1 MAVSKKAPID
11 WTVDQGATDINTG
24 NYTDTT
30 YAVGDGGLTQ
40 NNFTN
45 TLKTKVDGIETAATA
60 DQTNAEIK
68 TAYEANADTNEFS
81 DAEQSKLA
89 GIEAS
94 ATADQTNAEIK
105 TAYEANSDTNEFSDA
120 EQTKLSGI
128 ETAATADQT
137 NAQIKTAYEAN
148 ADTNEFSD
156 AEQTKLSGIE
166 TSATADQTNAEIK
179 TAVQAATSIS
189 LGGSPTTTTQAESD
203 DSTKIATT
211 AYVTDKITT
220 LIGGAPSTLNDL
232 NELASAIND
241 DANYNTTLTTA
252 LGTKLPKAGG
262 AMTGAI
268 TTNSTFDGRDVATDG
283 TKLDGIATSADVS
296 SSALTAFPTGTDA
309 TGSDYI
315 PVYDTSAGQWEKQT
329 ITNAALQGPTG
340 ATGATGNTGAAGSNG
355 DDGAT
360 GATGSQGA
368 TGNTGAAGSNGTDG
382 DDGATGATG
391 NTGATGSQGAA
402 GAAGSTG
409 ATGATGADG
418 ADGAD
423 GALNALPLAGGTLTG
438 NLSLGDNV
446 KAQFGAGNDLEIYH
460 DGGNT
465 YIKENGTGDLRIK
478 ASNLSLQDSSGYD
491 YIACSDLGNAGEV
504 EIKYAGVT
512 KLKTTSTGIDVTGSV
527 TCDGLTSDTGNSGTF
542 TTSDTNSYPRITTAE
557 SNAQLGL
564 FRSGSSVGGGYLGG
578 NSDACLMVM
587 NGSFSEK
594 MRIDSSGNVGIG
606 TSSPGDT
613 LEISK
618 VSSNHG
624 IKLTRTGTSSGSAS
638 LQVQS
643 GGKLAL
649 TSGSDFAINTPSAT
663 DALVVKA
670 TTGNVGI
677 GTTSPGNKLTLP
689 NAQYISWKDPAGT
702 GENCWLGQDSSGDF
716 NINIGQSGGSLLL
729 KTANTERLRIDSSG
743 NVGVGTS
750 SPSSYNSNGQ
760 SLVVAGTGNTGITV
774 SSGTASK
781 SSIMFADGTGGTAAY
796 RGSLKYDH
804 SSDDM
809 ILSTATAERMRI
821 DSSGNVGIGTTS
833 PSSKL
838 EVSGQIAAV
847 DATDSS
853 IIAKV
858 SNISGVRDAYL
869 KFNDGSGTE
878 GHIRYNHYNKFL
890 DINNTET
897 GGWLTLSTENAERM
911 RIDSAG
917 NMGIGTSSPSAKLQV
932 ESNASEVNSVK
943 FHNTSATGYGMYS
956 KGGSGSRYIM
966 KIADKDS
973 NSKFIIDGSG
983 NVGIGTTSPSGQLH
997 IKNTSGTGGFTL
1009 TRTTAETT
1017 PTINISTDS
1026 TKTVIANWGAGL
1038 AFSTAATSGTP
1049 SQRMII
1055 DSSGNVGIGTTS
1067 PSSKLDV
1074 AGNVNVTGS
1083 VTCDSVASS
1092 GALTLGENAV
1102 THGIINSADTLYF
1115 NCDSNNSGSSS
1126 KFIFGTDRSGFAGG
1140 SERMRIDSSG
1150 DVLIGQTSQT
1160 GYTFA
1165 QKLVVGDGDDNDGIT
1180 IQSGATHQGN
1190 LAFNHSSGTTAYGRI
1205 SYQHQTNYMQF
1216 FVNNSERMRIDSSG
1230 NVGIGTSSPSEKLD
1244 VNGNSKFKGITETQ
1258 TTSSGTTYTVDLSLG
1273 TIFNLTS
1280 ASTCTVTMPSATAGK
1295 SFTVI
1300 AAVPSAWSGT
1310 IKWSGGSAPTG
1321 TGICIYTFVSNGTD
1335 WYGMEAGNAFA

>member
-1 MAVSKKAPID
+1 MADS
-11 WTVDQGATDINTG
+11 
-24 NYTDTT
+24 
-30 YAVGDGGLTQ
+30 
-40 NNFTN
+40 
-45 TLKTKVDGIETAATA
+45 
-60 DQTNAEIK
+60 
-68 TAYEANADTNEFS
+68 
-81 DAEQSKLA
+81 
-89 GIEAS
+89 
-94 ATADQTNAEIK
+94 
-105 TAYEANSDTNEFSDA
+105 
-120 EQTKLSGI
+120 
-128 ETAATADQT
+128 
-137 NAQIKTAYEAN
+137 
-148 ADTNEFSD
+148 
-156 AEQTKLSGIE
+156 
-166 TSATADQTNAEIK
+166 
-179 TAVQAATSIS
+179 
-189 LGGSPTTTTQAESD
+189 TTTNYSFTKPEIDGSD
-203 DSTKIATT
+203 DTW
-211 AYVTDKITT
+211 
-220 LIGGAPSTLNDL
+220 
-232 NELASAIND
+232 
-241 DANYNTTLTTA
+241 
-252 LGTKLPKAGG
+252 GTKLNSDLDSIDTNLKA
-262 AMTGAI
+262 
-268 TTNSTFDGRDVATDG
+268 
-283 TKLDGIATSADVS
+283 VS
-296 SSALTAFPTGTDA
+296 DTA
-309 TGSDYI
+309 
-315 PVYDTSAGQWEKQT
+315 
-329 ITNAALQGPTG
+329 NA
-340 ATGATGNTGAAGSNG
+340 
-355 DDGAT
+355 
-360 GATGSQGA
+360 
-368 TGNTGAAGSNGTDG
+368 
-382 DDGATGATG
+382 
-391 NTGATGSQGAA
+391 
-402 GAAGSTG
+402 
-409 ATGATGADG
+409 
-418 ADGAD
+418 
-423 GALNALPLAGGTLTG
+423 ALPLAGGTLTG
-438 NLSLGDNV
+438 TLNLADSV
-446 KAQFGAGNDLEIYH
+446 KATFGAGNDLNIWH
-460 DGGNT
+460 DGTNS
-465 YIKENGTGDLRIK
+465 IIRDDGTGDLYI
-478 ASNLSLQDSSGYD
+478 DSSNTIFRVTRPTG
-491 YIACSDLGNAGEV
+491 SENALKLNANGSVQLYNDNSQRLATTSTGIDISGTTGDIINITTTSGTEAAIWIDSNELSIKVDADNDDVNSIITFDVDAV
-504 EIKYAGVT
+504 ERLRVK
-512 KLKTTSTGIDVTGSV
+512 STGIDVTGNII
-527 TCDGLTSDTGNSGTF
+527 GTSNLVIS
-542 TTSDTNSYPRITTAE
+542 TNSSLNNIY
-557 SNAQLGL
+557 
-564 FRSGSSVGGGYLGG
+564 VGGG
-578 NSDACLMVM
+578 
-587 NGSFSEK
+587 SFTPSQLWLESSAYTAFK
-594 MRIDSSGNVGIG
+594 TAGAEAMRIDSAGNVGI
-606 TSSPGDT
+606 
-613 LEISK
+613 
-618 VSSNHG
+618 
-624 IKLTRTGTSSGSAS
+624 
-638 LQVQS
+638 
-643 GGKLAL
+643 
-649 TSGSDFAINTPSAT
+649 
-663 DALVVKA
+663 
-670 TTGNVGI
+670 
-677 GTTSPGNKLTLP
+677 
-689 NAQYISWKDPAGT
+689 
-702 GENCWLGQDSSGDF
+702 
-716 NINIGQSGGSLLL
+716 
-729 KTANTERLRIDSSG
+729 
-743 NVGVGTS
+743 GTS